1 MCDRH
6 ADHHNDCHRLSQIVI
21 DVPRRPGRIAV
32 TIDPQIIIGR
42 HKPTLQHLTQPRA
55 VEPGPVRR

>member
-42 HKPTLQHLTQPRA
+42 HSPLFNT
-55 VEPGPVRR
+55 